1 MFTALRAPS
10 TSAARAFSTSALG
23 GAPKSGKAIVSS
35 LQAGA
40 KMDGLSVFKDVP
52 DPIALPEDEYPK
64 WLWTLL
70 DQPKGVPVTKAGERN
85 FMAERKEMRNRNR
98 ASIKATNFMKT
109 T

>member
-1 MFTALRAPS
+1 MFAALRAPS
-10 TSAARAFSTSALG
+10 NSAARTFSTSALR

-35 LQAGA
+35 LQAGT

-52 DPIALPEDEYPK
+52 DPVALPEDQYPK

-70 DQPKGVPVTKAGERN
+70 DKPKGVPVAPEGERN
-85 FMAERKEMRNRNR
+85 FMAERKAMRDKNR
-98 ASIKATNFMKT
+98 STIKAANFMKT